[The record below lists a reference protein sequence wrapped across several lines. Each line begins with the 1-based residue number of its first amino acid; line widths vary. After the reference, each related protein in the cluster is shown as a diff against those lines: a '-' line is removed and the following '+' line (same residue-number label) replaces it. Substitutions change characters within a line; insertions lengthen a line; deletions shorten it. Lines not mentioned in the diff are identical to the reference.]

1 MNKRDLQTSIII
13 IIEPDGTHHVKIPN
27 DDSLEFSRKAYVNMM
42 NTLTVLDEPSWVL
55 RTFLWIERGMQSLS
69 SMIFGQSSQFKI

>member
-42 NTLTVLDEPSWVL
+42 NTLTVIDEPSWVL

-69 SMIFGQSSQFKI
+69 KVIFGNA

>member
-1 MNKRDLQTSIII
+1 MNKQDLQTSIII

-42 NTLTVLDEPSWVL
+42 NTLTVIDEPSWVL

-69 SMIFGQSSQFKI
+69 SMIFGQSS

>member
-42 NTLTVLDEPSWVL
+42 NTLTVIDEPSWVL

-69 SMIFGQSSQFKI
+69 SMIFGQSS